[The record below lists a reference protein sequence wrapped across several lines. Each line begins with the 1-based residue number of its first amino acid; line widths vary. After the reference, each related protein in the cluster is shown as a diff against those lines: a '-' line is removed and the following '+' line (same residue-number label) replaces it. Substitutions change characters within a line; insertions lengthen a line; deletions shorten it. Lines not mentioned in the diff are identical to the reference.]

1 MKTIVLNPAAAR
13 QFDKLTGDVRDSLAE
28 ALNAYAM
35 GRPSDTKAM
44 AGTPTVRMRFG
55 DYRIIF
61 DETAT
66 TVTVLALGHRREIYR

>member
-13 QFDKLTGDVRDSLAE
+13 QFDKLTGTVRDLLAD

-35 GRPSDTKAM
+35 GKPCDTKAM
-44 AGTPTVRMRFG
+44 TGTPTVRMRVG

-61 DETAT
+61 DETPT
-66 TVTVLALGHRREIYR
+66 TITVLALGHRREIYR